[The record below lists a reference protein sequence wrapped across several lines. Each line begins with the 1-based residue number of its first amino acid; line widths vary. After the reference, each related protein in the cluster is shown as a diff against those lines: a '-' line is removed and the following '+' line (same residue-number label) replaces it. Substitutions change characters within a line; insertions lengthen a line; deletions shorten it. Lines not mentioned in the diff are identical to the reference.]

1 MLPKNLKLKI
11 IRKVISYVK
20 ELTDHNIY
28 HLDLANKK
36 VTNEGHSNI
45 LISLTGDIQIIDL
58 DGRSTTYTT
67 DFDKDFYNISLQS
80 LMSLIVDLLFDI
92 DLVEYDLM
100 TADYEYLNNYLSR
113 IGLNKE
119 LIDRIIS
126 SEDLNYEIINEIVDN
141 YSKIKRLTK

>member
-1 MLPKNLKLKI
+1 
-11 IRKVISYVK
+11 
-20 ELTDHNIY
+20 
-28 HLDLANKK
+28 
-36 VTNEGHSNI
+36 
-45 LISLTGDIQIIDL
+45 
-58 DGRSTTYTT
+58 
-67 DFDKDFYNISLQS
+67 LQS